1 MNHQEKRKY
10 IPLNVGETAV
20 LHDANTLLP
29 REEIYERLAALIME
43 ARDRADEAKGQPLNK
58 LRAHNAISIDGAR
71 GTGKTAVL
79 VNLQRYLALEHN
91 KLLSDIHI
99 LEPIDPTLLEDGE
112 SLFLHILVA
121 AVLHDDGIK
130 QAQRNNPERSRMLNQ
145 ALDKLAHSLE
155 AVDTQKERQGMDKVR
170 AMYGNKHLADCVQ
183 DFFREAAEL
192 IGKKLL
198 ILPID
203 DVDTSLNRAFE
214 NLEIIRRYL
223 TTPYVLPIVSGD
235 RGLYNE
241 VTWRDFHSRLTKDS
255 AYRSELAYTKALELA
270 DEYQR
275 KILPFPRRLT
285 MPAVSTYWRQGNIYL
300 HDEKHGDIMP
310 LRNFISWMGA
320 FLEGPVNGQ
329 EDSRLLLPIPSI
341 RSLTQLVNHCSSFIP
356 LLPDAIRGAKNE
368 LEVRRI
374 WQMPTVPLEVL
385 ANFQSRHSELNE
397 RVKREYGD
405 AYKAFSDR
413 MKEISPVDYSLCKI
427 EHGDGNQDRVT
438 KSDLTKK
445 IAEYFRFEPKAGAVY
460 LVLLAKQHWKIW
472 ASSSP
477 LLRQGSI
484 FDTPLFQPLAHNK
497 TELDFFDKTADLSA
511 WPSALEKRLPSEW
524 LAGLKSRQ
532 TILPYPVAEV
542 GINAASRWDYKKFIS
557 SLTLEDLGE
566 ANKNKA
572 TFLIT
577 LLAQRNFYTNANQTM
592 LLNIGRIFELIIASI
607 IGPVSQEDIQAILN
621 RAPFFSTRALAPTK
635 TLTLEDASG
644 EEQDAIEVE
653 SDYPFELIG
662 TLVADINEWRNNHE
676 VDKIELSP
684 WLIYKVFNKVYSQ
697 VTRSIKPA
705 SGIYLIGPAI
715 NIVAHTFYAT
725 WSAFGSFEKGEL
737 FGLPNVVATT
747 NLNLDRLK
755 NFANNPL
762 FTTNIGPFAP
772 TNAQI
777 INRDETYENRSNY
790 GRNTRTISY
799 CLAEHPLKMWIDKA
813 IYIEWPRPVKDST
826 AKIES
831 FLRENLRIKTQK
843 LDKGTITTAA
853 KKRTKT
859 QRDKILEQIQLA
871 EFDEDNE
878 LVRLFIEIS
887 AELDTTGPVKETP

>member
-29 REEIYERLAALIME
+29 REEIYERLAAFIIE
-43 ARDRADEAKGQPLNK
+43 ARDRADEAKGKPLNE

-79 VNLQRYLALEHN
+79 VNLQRYLALEHS

-183 DFFREAAEL
+183 DFFREATEL

-285 MPAVSTYWRQGNIYL
+285 MPAVSTYWQQENIYL
-300 HDEKHGDIMP
+300 YDEKHGDIMP

-405 AYKAFSDR
+405 AYKAFSER

-427 EHGDGNQDRVT
+427 KHVDGDQDSVT

-445 IAEYFRFEPKAGAVY
+445 IAEYFRFEPRAGAVY
-460 LVLLAKQHWKIW
+460 LVLLAKQHWKFW

-477 LLRQGSI
+477 LLRQSSI

-511 WPSALEKRLPSEW
+511 WPSALENRLPSEW

-542 GINAASRWDYKKFIS
+542 GINAASRWDYKKLIS
-557 SLTLEDLGE
+557 SLTLEDLDE
-566 ANKNKA
+566 ANKNRA

-662 TLVADINEWRNNHE
+662 SLVADINEWRNNHE
-676 VDKIELSP
+676 VDIIELSP
-684 WLIYKVFNKVYSQ
+684 WLVYKVFNKVYSQ
-697 VTRSIKPA
+697 VTRNIKPA
-705 SGIYLIGPAI
+705 KGIYLIGPAI

-777 INRDETYENRSNY
+777 INRDETYENRSTY

-813 IYIEWPRPVKDST
+813 IDIEWPRPVKDST

-831 FLRENLRIKTQK
+831 FLRENLRIKAQK

-853 KKRTKT
+853 KKRTKA

-878 LVRLFIEIS
+878 LIRLFIEIS
-887 AELDTTGPVKETP
+887 AQLDITEPAKETP